1 MEITDLVNTIEGLT
15 EEQAMEIVARAEV
28 LAEEQTDELPR
39 RKGSR
44 GAASSEPAPVVES
57 FLEGDAETAVD
68 SSAELEQ
75 GDDGFADTDSDQL
88 STTFDAAIEESDS
101 VLPTELFDRISGEPS
116 PEDSTDSER
125 DEASEAEIHDVALA
139 VETSSYSPQGHEVT
153 SPPSENDQGD
163 GIRIVTEAVEQQA
176 APKRASGASASN
188 SRSDRA
194 AENAGGRSEDVSS

>member
-1 MEITDLVNTIEGLT
+1 MEISDLVNTIEGLT

-44 GAASSEPAPVVES
+44 GGAAASEPAPAVES

-75 GDDGFADTDSDQL
+75 GDDEFAQTDSDQ
-88 STTFDAAIEESDS
+88 SPTNFDAAIEENDS
-101 VLPTELFDRISGEPS
+101 ALPSELFDRIAGEPS
-116 PEDSTDSER
+116 PDDSTDSER
-125 DEASEAEIHDVALA
+125 DEASEPEIHDVALA

-163 GIRIVTEAVEQQA
+163 GIRIVTEAVEQA

-194 AENAGGRSEDVSS
+194 AESDGGRSEDVSS